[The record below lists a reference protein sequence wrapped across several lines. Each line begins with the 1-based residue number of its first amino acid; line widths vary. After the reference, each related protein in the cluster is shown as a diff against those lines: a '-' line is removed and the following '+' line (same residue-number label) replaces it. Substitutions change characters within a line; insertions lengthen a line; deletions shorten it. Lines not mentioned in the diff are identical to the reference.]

1 MPSIQHKRGTLSQ
14 IDSAAASNQLKVG
27 EVYLATDEERLTVAT
42 AVNAHS
48 PAAKQSEVEALNS
61 IVARV
66 LSGAVSD
73 DGIANITTPWKGGTA
88 FVSCYANSN
97 YETGNGKINN
107 HSGVL
112 SFDTGASPQLGLY
125 NAGASFA
132 ALNSTVTGT
141 TGADGVTT
149 VGREAGKLV
158 IENRRGST
166 SYYSVT
172 FLP

>member
-1 MPSIQHKRGTLSQ
+1 MTERRPIVLVNGETRELPGSDTLGGDLPL
-14 IDSAAASNQLKVG
+14 I
-27 EVYLATDEERLTVAT
+27 R
-42 AVNAHS
+42 
-48 PAAKQSEVEALNS
+48 
-61 IVARV
+61 RV

-73 DGIANITTPWKGGTA
+73 DSTVDIVTPWKGGTA
-88 FVSCYANSN
+88 FVSCYANSD
-97 YETGNGKINN
+97 YETGDGKVNS

-132 ALNSTVTGT
+132 GLNSTVTGT